1 MATILAT
8 VCNVIELVKLVQKLA
23 KEYVHTVEGARKVLI
38 PEIGR
43 LASLRGV
50 LEGIQ
55 SQVECDE
62 SESSRIS
69 SLSNID
75 GPLAACDEALQWLKT
90 RLEKSHNSLGGF
102 TLGRLMDGKTK
113 RALKTLE
120 DTKQILE
127 LALTAD
133 NLFVPT
139 SFHLFTILP
148 LGLAIRS

>member
-8 VCNVIELVKLVQKLA
+8 VCNVIELLQLVQKLA
-23 KEYVHTVEGARKVLI
+23 REYLHTVEGARKVLI
-38 PEIGR
+38 PEIGK
-43 LASLRGV
+43 LASLKGV
-50 LEGIQ
+50 LEGIK

-62 SESSRIS
+62 SESCRMS
-69 SLSNID
+69 SLAFID
-75 GPLAACDEALQWLKT
+75 GPLTACDGALQLLKK
-90 RLEKSHNSLGGF
+90 RLEKPPNSLGGL

-133 NLFVPT
+133 NMFVPT
-139 SFHLFTILP
+139 SLYLF
-148 LGLAIRS
+148 LGIAIRS